1 MFFTVHWRICGC
13 HVEAPRPSEH
23 CKQLL
28 GNEVYVRGS
37 IVERYVHTAKG
48 ERGGGRVRSDV
59 FTVGPLGV
67 YSVYVGGM
75 YSMTLQESE
84 LLPKTMVPRG

>member
-1 MFFTVHWRICGC
+1 M
-13 HVEAPRPSEH
+13 
-23 CKQLL
+23 
-28 GNEVYVRGS
+28 YVGVS
-37 IVERYVHTAKG
+37 WNLIYTQQK
-48 ERGGGRVRSDV
+48 ERGRGGRVRSDV